1 MMDRDRKLLLVV
13 SVAALVIIAYIIF
26 TPIVVAGAR
35 LKGENY
41 AEASTPYG
49 ESISIKIGSGAET
62 SGEASVVDFVAPAS
76 WLASYSDSTTQDV
89 YDVDGTY
96 KSQEQ
101 VTMSY
106 SLSVTYTSVESITA
120 TVTVKTAYDVNDHEY
135 SLATSKALTGVSP
148 ISDSGQTQESITT
161 HLTALTCPLTGGT
174 VTYDIYAQVTATG
187 TVSGETL
194 TATVPYTQFGSLVY
208 TRTTESGSAEV
219 TPTVSVASWMDD
231 ALGLPQGSA
240 ITIVAIAAAI
250 VAYKVVQRY
259 R

>member
-1 MMDRDRKLLLVV
+1 MDRDRKLLLVV

-76 WLASYSDSTTQDV
+76 WLAYVGSESQQV

-96 KSQEQ
+96 KSQEV

-120 TVTVKTAYDVNDHEY
+120 TVTVKAVYDVNDHEY
-135 SLATSKALTGVSP
+135 PLASSKALTGVSP
-148 ISDSGQTQESITT
+148 ISDSGSTTPSITT

-174 VTYDIYAQVTATG
+174 VTYEIYAQVTATG

-208 TRTTESGSAEV
+208 TRTTESSEAQV